1 MKLVKEVKVVH
12 QGKLECLANV
22 DPKETQEKGGCQGR
36 EDCKEVLESEA
47 HQDPLDHRVPQ
58 VLQEFK
64 VCKE

>member
-12 QGKLECLANV
+12 QGKLECLVNV

-47 HQDPLDHRVPQ
+47 H
-58 VLQEFK
+58 
-64 VCKE
+64 